1 MGASGDGSA
10 AYAGSARPSHGA
22 RVSILDQVLWKQ
34 FSEASETDEFVGA
47 WLALQCRLIG
57 VAARGVVVLGESED
71 GPYSPA
77 ATWPDAGAPGRDLAE
92 IAELAL
98 AERRGVVQGVREE
111 PGLPGSDSNCRVA
124 YPFLVDDLLI
134 GVVALELEGVT
145 RNDVRSVMRQLQW
158 GGGWLEVMLRREESR
173 SKESAGNRTAIA
185 FDLMASAMQHERFTA
200 ACVTLVGE
208 LATHLDCDQVSLGFR
223 QRRHVVVAALSD
235 AALFGKRMNL
245 VRDIG
250 AAMDESV
257 DQGSVILYP
266 QRPDWEYRVVRSHAE
281 LASRHGAD
289 TILTV
294 PLHSA
299 GRFCGALLF
308 ERDADRPFTD
318 DEIELCDCIATALGP
333 ILEEKRRNDR
343 LILWKLL
350 ESVRLQL
357 VRLLG
362 PRHVGRKIA
371 TAVALGLIAFFSF
384 ATGEYNLT
392 APAKLEGTIQRTL
405 VAPFDGYLAAENA
418 RPGAIV
424 SENDVLVS
432 FDNRD
437 LVLERLRWSAR
448 RQESLTT
455 FDRAHARG
463 ERAEARI
470 VESQI
475 AEADAQI
482 ELLDSQL
489 ARSEVTAPFDGIV
502 ISGDLSQRVG
512 TAVARGDP
520 LFVLAPLDSY
530 RVVLEVDERDIGDVL
545 PGQSGRLVLAS
556 LPEDVFPYVV
566 ERTTPIAEA
575 KEGRNAYRVEALLD
589 TVNSRLRPGMSGV
602 GKTYVEDRL
611 LIHVWTDRLVDWMRL
626 TVWKWLP

>member
-1 MGASGDGSA
+1 MAASGDSSA
-10 AYAGSARPSHGA
+10 ANTGNARPSEGA
-22 RVSILDQVLWKQ
+22 RVSIFDQALWKQ
-34 FSEASETDEFVGA
+34 FGEASGTDEFVSA

-57 VAARGVVVLGESED
+57 GVVRGVVVLGESEN

-77 ATWPDAGAPGRDLAE
+77 ATWPDARAPGKELAE

-98 AERRGVVQGVREE
+98 AERRGVVQGLRDE
-111 PGLPGSDSNCRVA
+111 PGLPGPDANCRVA
-124 YPFLVDDLLI
+124 YPFLVDDLLL
-134 GVVALELEGVT
+134 GVVALELEDVT
-145 RNDVRSVMRQLQW
+145 RSDVRSVMRQLQW
-158 GGGWLEVMLRREESR
+158 GAGWLEVMMRREESR
-173 SKESAGNRTAIA
+173 SKEAAGKRTAMA
-185 FDLMASAMQHERFTA
+185 FDLVASALEHERFTA

-208 LATHLDCDQVSLGFR
+208 LATQLDCDQVSLGFR

-245 VRDIG
+245 VRDLG
-250 AAMDESV
+250 AAMDEAV
-257 DQGSVILYP
+257 DQGSVLLYP

-281 LASRHGAD
+281 LASRHGAG
-289 TILTV
+289 TILTI

-299 GRFCGALLF
+299 GRFCGAVSF
-308 ERDADRPFTD
+308 ERGADRPFTD

-357 VRLLG
+357 VRLFG

-371 TAVALGLIAFFSF
+371 TAAALGLIAFFSF
-384 ATGEYNLT
+384 ATGEYNLS
-392 APAKLEGTIQRTL
+392 APAKLEGKTQRTL
-405 VAPFDGYLAAENA
+405 VAPFDGYLAAEYA

-424 SENDVLVS
+424 SQGDLLVS
-432 FDNRD
+432 LDNRD
-437 LVLERLRWSAR
+437 LMLERLRWSAR

-482 ELLDSQL
+482 DLLGSQL
-489 ARSEVTAPFDGIV
+489 ERSQVMAPFDGIV

-512 TAVARGDP
+512 TAVARGDS

-530 RVVLEVDERDIGDVL
+530 RVVLEVDERDISDVQ

-575 KEGRNAYRVEALLD
+575 REGRNAYRVEAHLNAVD
-589 TVNSRLRPGMSGV
+589 PRLKPGMGGV
-602 GKTYVEDRL
+602 GKIYVEDRL
-611 LIHVWTDRLVDWMRL
+611 LILVWTARLVDWMRL